1 MFDRAASLGR
11 LVPLVAIVVLAGLA
25 PFANAVL
32 TSFFSVDPAN
42 GGGAVFVGL
51 ANYTQLFSDRGFPMS
66 AGITLVW
73 ALLSASM
80 TMLAAYPLA
89 CLIHASR
96 KAYLVVFPVLVA
108 AWATP
113 VYIGAPLWRFLLH
126 GAAGDSLFRTLTGIS
141 VNLMDSPVAAFMS
154 TAVVAAWFR
163 LPQAA
168 FILLAAMSRSRREL
182 DDAAAMDGA
191 GPAALAFV
199 IRLPAMLGTLG
210 AVAAMEL
217 VSAFK
222 EFTVPFLMTAGGPPM
237 RAGITERTVI
247 GATTTLEVYLFDMFS
262 AYTDSGV
269 VSAYAV
275 VLSLFVALAVYL
287 GLLAKGSLRR
297 AGPLQ
302 VPQREAGIRR
312 GPACWIPGRFA
323 DAGFKTASWAM
334 VSMLLAA
341 GLALAWCLLWM
352 AFSGLSVAF
361 VDSFLPAYPTAGNFA
376 AAFIDD
382 GLGLALLN
390 TLVVAATTAV
400 LIGLVVFPAA
410 TWLAEQTLAKA
421 ALVFILLQAL
431 ASTGGVHSLIP
442 LYDLWRRIGLLGGYG
457 PVILVYLY
465 HSVPIALFALSAFLR
480 DQPPSFR
487 EAARLEGMD
496 MLAYIFRIQ
505 LPLSLPAIG
514 TSAMIAFLSAWN
526 GFLAPLVFLDDDAKY
541 TIAVKLHAYVGS
553 IASGAPK
560 WSRFAA
566 ASIVNIAIIGFL
578 FWRFKRPLTRTSL
591 ADHNED

>member
-1 MFDRAASLGR
+1 MLFDRAASLGR

-457 PVILVYLY
+457 PVIFLP
-465 HSVPIALFALSAFLR
+465 VPQCPDCPLCPVGL
-480 DQPPSFR
+480 PP
-487 EAARLEGMD
+487 
-496 MLAYIFRIQ
+496 
-505 LPLSLPAIG
+505 
-514 TSAMIAFLSAWN
+514 
-526 GFLAPLVFLDDDAKY
+526 
-541 TIAVKLHAYVGS
+541 
-553 IASGAPK
+553 
-560 WSRFAA
+560 
-566 ASIVNIAIIGFL
+566 
-578 FWRFKRPLTRTSL
+578 
-591 ADHNED
+591 

>member
-191 GPAALAFV
+191 GPAALVFV

-302 VPQREAGIRR
+302 IPQREAGIRR

-487 EAARLEGMD
+487 EAARLEGMG

-560 WSRFAA
+560 WNRFAA